1 MYSNI
6 LYIFITLFIYAT
18 KVVVLLNKITNRS
31 FYGIDKYY
39 LIISQLIII

>member
-31 FYGIDKYY
+31 FYGIDKYH
-39 LIISQLIII
+39 LIIS

>member
-18 KVVVLLNKITNRS
+18 KVVVLLNKIANRS
-31 FYGIDKYY
+31 FYGIDKYH
-39 LIISQLIII
+39 LIIS